1 MSGRIPQAFI
11 DDLLARTDIID
22 IIDNYVPLRKA
33 GKNYQAL
40 CPFHDEKSPSF
51 TVNHDKQFYHCFGCG
66 VSGTAI
72 SFLMEFNHMD
82 FVEAIEELAS
92 KAGLE
97 VPREGGSVAKDK
109 DQGLTELYELM
120 ELIVNFYRKQLREH
134 SDAKRAIDYLKNR
147 GISGEIAAQFELGY
161 APANWDM
168 LIKSF
173 GQSESALSRLS
184 KVGMVVP
191 REGGK
196 GHYDRF
202 RDRIM
207 FPIRDHRGRVI
218 GFGGRTIGDDTPK
231 YLNSPETP
239 LFHKGREL
247 YGLHQAKH
255 RLKQTQRLI
264 IVEGYMDVLALVQH
278 GIANVAATLG
288 TAITAD
294 HLQRIFRHSSQ
305 VIFCFDGDEAGK
317 KAAWRALEITLPLL
331 RDGRQAFFMFMPD
344 GLDPDDYVRK
354 HGMSAF
360 EDQRNCVPLSDY
372 LLNTLKSRNNLSS
385 REGRSRV
392 VDEAIPLVSQLPHGG
407 LRQIL
412 LQDIADVANTA
423 IDNIEPLFHNDNNSV
438 TYQRFKKNVS
448 PKQDRTPVTIMI
460 ELILYRPQLA
470 TLIDTPAQLDN
481 IPVPGAPFL
490 KELVE
495 LVHSRPNLN
504 CAGII
509 ENWRGTRY
517 EARLREIAASSD
529 DRTAALTDPETEMRD
544 ALLMLKKKLD
554 RQIRK
559 KLSNISRMSELSD
572 ADKEHLRYPGKNRDI
587 PSEK

>member
-11 DDLLARTDIID
+11 DDLLVRTDIID

-72 SFLMEFNHMD
+72 SFLMDFNHMD
-82 FVEAIEELAS
+82 FVEAIEELAN
-92 KAGLE
+92 KAGIE
-97 VPREGGSVAKDK
+97 VPREGATALKDK

-120 ELIVNFYRKQLREH
+120 ELIVRFYRSQLREH
-134 SDAKRAIDYLKNR
+134 NDAKRAVDYLKNR
-147 GISGEIAAQFELGY
+147 GISGELAARFELGY
-161 APANWDM
+161 APSNWDL
-168 LIKSF
+168 LIKNF
-173 GQSESALSRLS
+173 GQSESALARLS
-184 KVGMVVP
+184 RVGMVVP
-191 REGGK
+191 RDGGK
-196 GHYDRF
+196 GYYDRF

-255 RLKQTQRLI
+255 RLKQVQRLI
-264 IVEGYMDVLALVQH
+264 VVEGYMDVLALVEYE
-278 GIANVAATLG
+278 IANVVATLG

-294 HLQRIFRHSSQ
+294 HLQRIFRYTSQ
-305 VIFCFDGDEAGK
+305 VVFCFDGDEAGK

-331 RDGRQAFFMFMPD
+331 RDGRQAFFMFLPD

-354 HGMSAF
+354 HGPASF
-360 EDQRNCVPLSDY
+360 EDQGNSVPLSDY
-372 LLNTLKSRNNLSS
+372 LLNTLKSRNNLTT
-385 REGRSRV
+385 REGRSRL
-392 VDEAIPLVSQLPHGG
+392 VDEAVPLVSQLPQGG

-412 LQDIADVANTA
+412 LQDISQIANTA
-423 IDNIEPLFHNDNNSV
+423 VDNIESLFHNPENSV
-438 TYQRFKKNVS
+438 NKQSIKRTTRR
-448 PKQDRTPVTIMI
+448 QDRTPVTIMI

-470 TLIDTPAQLDN
+470 TLIDSPADLDN

-495 LVHSRPNLN
+495 LIHARPNLS

-509 ENWRGTRY
+509 ENWRGSRY

-529 DRTAALTDPETEMRD
+529 DRTAALTDPESEMLD
-544 ALLMLKKKLD
+544 AMGALKKKLD
-554 RQIRK
+554 KQIRK
-559 KLSNISRMSELSD
+559 KLSNINRMSELSD
-572 ADKEHLRYPGKNRDI
+572 EDRERLRYPGKHRDI